1 MANDAYKQWY
11 LQGLQAL
18 KSADDL
24 GKEAANDTLKA
35 VTAPELKQ
43 LVETGTKMADQNAQR
58 LASLLQK
65 SGGNTGSMQNKI
77 MEGIRAGNKQVVDAA
92 KDPEVRDASI
102 IAAAQIAMHYYV
114 AAYGTLAS
122 TAKHLGMNEDAS
134 MLKQMTD
141 EVKAQDERFTR
152 LAEEMVNKRAA

>member
-18 KSADDL
+18 KSADDQ
-24 GKEAANDTLKA
+24 GKEAASDTLKA

-58 LASLLQK
+58 LMGMLQK
-65 SGGNTGSMQNKI
+65 AGGDAGGMQNKI
-77 MEGIRAGNKQVVDAA
+77 MEGIRAGNRQVVEAA
-92 KDPEVRDASI
+92 KDPEVRDSSI

-122 TAKHLGMNEDAS
+122 TAKHLGMDEDART
-134 MLKQMTD
+134 LKQMTD
-141 EVKAQDERFTR
+141 EVKAQDERFTH